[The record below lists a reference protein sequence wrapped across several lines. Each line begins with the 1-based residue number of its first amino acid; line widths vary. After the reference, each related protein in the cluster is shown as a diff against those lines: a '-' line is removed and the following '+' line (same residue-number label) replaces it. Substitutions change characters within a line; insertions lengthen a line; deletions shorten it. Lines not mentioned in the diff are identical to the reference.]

1 MRQRRSDGSLGLITL
16 RFPPP
21 LSGGAQKTGWEALDK
36 WVGGGGGSGGEAAA
50 ARGIAPR
57 DLIKTLV
64 VRRGGRQLVS
74 ALNRSREMRSAR
86 RRITA

>member
-50 ARGIAPR
+50 GGAEPS
-57 DLIKTLV
+57 V
-64 VRRGGRQLVS
+64 V
-74 ALNRSREMRSAR
+74 E
-86 RRITA
+86 RIIDYTNED